1 MNKNILSFEEITK
14 QFYDIPL
21 DVREPKYGTNIYH
34 PFKNWKESNEM
45 ANKIDKFLTEIVLA
59 LLELKRLSLSTY
71 DEYGNEFISID
82 DVDKYSKQYIK
93 LLNYGDGLAI
103 HGTFVHYRTAEGWKE
118 LREKKII

>member
-21 DVREPKYGTNIYH
+21 DVREPKYGSNIYH
-34 PFKNWKESNEM
+34 PFKNWKESNKM

-59 LLELKRLSLSTY
+59 LLELKRLSLS
-71 DEYGNEFISID
+71 DEFISID
-82 DVDKYSKQYIK
+82 DVDTYSKQYIK
-93 LLNYGDGLAI
+93 LLNYGDGLAV

-118 LREKKII
+118 LKKKRII